1 MKIKSITDIITNSSS
16 ECYQI
21 KNISGISEDK
31 FKEMWRKELI
41 NRGLLNKEGKCP
53 NNSCLEDTLEGEI
66 YSEENYLYLD
76 YPYMCNVRFNIQ
88 KILEDW
94 FGEGNVKCF

>member
-1 MKIKSITDIITNSSS
+1 MKIKSKIDVITNSSS

-41 NRGLLNKEGKCP
+41 NRGLFDESGKCLDDF
-53 NNSCLEDTLEGEI
+53 CLEYMLKGEI
-66 YSEENYLYLD
+66 YSEGKYLYLD
-76 YPYMCNVRFNIQ
+76 YPSMCNVEFNIQ
-88 KILEDW
+88 EILEDW
-94 FGEGNVKCF
+94 FGKGNVKCF